1 MPLNTVARERNTYV
15 APVGRHDSSSLPP
28 SIERKRKDS
37 KGETPWSLEADLPIT
52 IDHRTPSTTL
62 KQPAPPAPTPSTR
75 HHHHPQRECTTLTDT
90 RTSSRKD
97 KREDEEEPRRGRNR
111 RTGGTRDGEG
121 RCVRERGQI
130 ERKREAKTEEDGERK
145 RVEKRRARRN
155 RKTWRTDRTTNES
168 FDEAS
173 SPTARSEIREERG
186 ERYGG
191 ASFRTKLGPWRRAG
205 DPRGTPPFPLF
216 LRLLVSSRDYV
227 TRSSFDRA
235 FPSSSDQ
242 RVRTVLRLAL
252 PFAYA
257 YRLLSF
263 IRFVQSS
270 PILRIASRPLAVRPR
285 PFLHASAPGQTD
297 RRERRFLSSFFSF
310 LKETECLES
319 LGKHCLLLPWRWL
332 NDRRWGRSG

>member
-1 MPLNTVARERNTYV
+1 MKRKKPKNWRCERWRRTTRARTGTDRARER
-15 APVGRHDSSSLPP
+15 
-28 SIERKRKDS
+28 E
-37 KGETPWSLEADLPIT
+37 
-52 IDHRTPSTTL
+52 
-62 KQPAPPAPTPSTR
+62 
-75 HHHHPQRECTTLTDT
+75 
-90 RTSSRKD
+90 
-97 KREDEEEPRRGRNR
+97 RGRQSER
-111 RTGGTRDGEG
+111 QRKMEKERTRD
-121 RCVRERGQI
+121 
-130 ERKREAKTEEDGERK
+130 
-145 RVEKRRARRN
+145 EKRRAKPKDVEN
-155 RKTWRTDRTTNES
+155 RSNEP

-242 RVRTVLRLAL
+242 RLRTVSRLAL

-285 PFLHASAPGQTD
+285 PFLHASVPGQRD
-297 RRERRFLSSFFSF
+297 RRFFLLFLF
-310 LKETECLES
+310 LKS
-319 LGKHCLLLPWRWL
+319 V
-332 NDRRWGRSG
+332 